1 MAPNKNLSDML
12 DKDATSVT
20 EDGSSQVKFSNAT
33 ATDEGAAKAAPQ
45 PVVSNDAYKA
55 TVRELNALKLEL
67 ASVKQSQN
75 TDSISKLADLIASSM
90 KPAPAPVD
98 TNNTINST
106 KSLTGMQEVSNVDGR
121 SLIQAQELLQ
131 GFRAESK
138 KPITIPRSLATSV
151 GPYLTITVNGVRVSI
166 PCDGQT
172 HYINETHWEH
182 AMERIAKLDSAN
194 SDNAPDIKTVS

>member
-33 ATDEGAAKAAPQ
+33 ATVEGAAKAAPQ

-106 KSLTGMQEVSNVDGR
+106 KSLSGMQEVSNVDGR

-172 HYINETHWEH
+172 HYINVTHWEH

>member
-33 ATDEGAAKAAPQ
+33 ATVEGAAKAAPQ

-75 TDSISKLADLIASSM
+75 TDSISKLADLIASSI
-90 KPAPAPVD
+90 KPAPTPVD

-131 GFRAESK
+131 GFRAEAK

-172 HYINETHWEH
+172 HYINGTHWEH

>member
-33 ATDEGAAKAAPQ
+33 ATVEGAAKAAPQ

-75 TDSISKLADLIASSM
+75 TDSISKLADLIASSI

-172 HYINETHWEH
+172 HYINVTHWEH

>member
-1 MAPNKNLSDML
+1 
-12 DKDATSVT
+12 
-20 EDGSSQVKFSNAT
+20 
-33 ATDEGAAKAAPQ
+33 
-45 PVVSNDAYKA
+45 
-55 TVRELNALKLEL
+55 
-67 ASVKQSQN
+67 
-75 TDSISKLADLIASSM
+75 
-90 KPAPAPVD
+90 
-98 TNNTINST
+98 
-106 KSLTGMQEVSNVDGR
+106 MQEVSNVDGR

-172 HYINETHWEH
+172 HYITGTHWEH